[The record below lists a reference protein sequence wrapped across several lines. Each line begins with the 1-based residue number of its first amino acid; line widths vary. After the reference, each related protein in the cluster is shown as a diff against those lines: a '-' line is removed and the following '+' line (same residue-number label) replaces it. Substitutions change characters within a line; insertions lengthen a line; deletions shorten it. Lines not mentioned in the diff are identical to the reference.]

1 MADGSSMI
9 IDFCVH
15 SFFET
20 SESIVLLV
28 LFSDANN
35 STPARYANL
44 FLVFALALVFVVF
57 VLLLSVVFVL
67 LLSVDTFLVYRY
79 FWLQKG
85 CIVYY
90 NSAIIYTSRKFRA
103 IGVVGYRPNLFGE
116 I

>member
-1 MADGSSMI
+1 MI

-57 VLLLSVVFVL
+57 VLLLSV
-67 LLSVDTFLVYRY
+67 DTFLVYRY

-90 NSAIIYTSRKFRA
+90 NSTIIYTSRKFRA

>member
-1 MADGSSMI
+1 MI

-57 VLLLSVVFVL
+57 VLLLSV
-67 LLSVDTFLVYRY
+67 DTFLVYRY

>member
-57 VLLLSVVFVL
+57 VLLLSV
-67 LLSVDTFLVYRY
+67 DTFLVYRY